1 MENKLSNKK
10 QNEKVYVIL
19 NTNNN
24 ICKNIKTKTKKTKK
38 TKKTNKTKKKNPN
51 KSNHNNLKSIN
62 ALKPILVKKIYKTN
76 DEWKVQLGEETYKI
90 AREKG
95 TGLRKM
101 SNEYDTKKGIY
112 NCVCC
117 NLPLFTSNTKYNS
130 GSGWPSFYMPISNYN
145 CKTEIDKSEGMN
157 RTSVE
162 CTRCNCHLGHLFNDG
177 PPPTGLRY
185 CMNSESLIFIE
196 CKK

>member
-1 MENKLSNKK
+1 MKNI
-10 QNEKVYVIL
+10 KVYVTL
-19 NTNNN
+19 KNN
-24 ICKNIKTKTKKTKK
+24 ICKKNNTKKNNRTSVKL
-38 TKKTNKTKKKNPN
+38 NKPV
-51 KSNHNNLKSIN
+51 
-62 ALKPILVKKIYKTN
+62 LVKKIYKTD
-76 DEWKVQLGEETYKI
+76 DEWKKQLGEEIYKI

-101 SNEYDTKKGIY
+101 SSDYDKKIGIY
-112 NCVCC
+112 HCVCC
-117 NLPLFTSNTKYNS
+117 NLQLFTSFTKYNS